1 MKNYLKL
8 LRFLR
13 PQLGIFAVA
22 LVATSISAALN
33 GLTILSILPLVDI
46 VFTGKQIVIPTTL
59 PPFLSGLV
67 DNLNAVDPAV
77 LFKVLVIAIIPYFL
91 VKGLF
96 FWLQGYLM
104 NTVAYRTV
112 KEVRNKLFEK
122 LQELS
127 LAFYSRQR
135 TGELMSRITN
145 DVGCINSAISF
156 AFRDLIHESFRFLIY
171 IGFAF
176 TIGGKVALVT
186 VIFLPLIVLPIAKIG
201 RKLKKISTQTQEK
214 MADINSLLSETISG
228 VRIVKAFSMEEYELK
243 RFKTQ
248 NQRYFRYL
256 MKATKRMLLSTPI
269 SELAGAIATTVI
281 LAIWG
286 REVARG
292 NISFGGFSVVMGSLM
307 SLMQPLKKLTGVHFT
322 TQQGLAAN
330 KRIYDILEAEVSVKD
345 SPGAIKMPILR
356 EKISFKDIR
365 FRYEESTEEVL
376 RGVNLEVKRGEL
388 VAIVGPSGAG
398 KTTLINLIPRFY
410 DPTQGNISFDG
421 FDIKRGRL
429 KSLRSLVGMVT
440 QEMILFNDTV
450 KANIAY
456 GNQNTSDQQIK
467 EAAKK
472 ALADDFIM
480 RLPQNY
486 DTVIGDRGFRLSGGE
501 KQRVAIAR
509 AILKDAPILILDEAT
524 SNLDSASEQLVKDA
538 LYALMQGKTSFV
550 IAHRLSTV
558 QKADRIVVLEK
569 GNIAGIG
576 THSHLIET
584 NSLYKKLYD
593 LQFSA

>member
-8 LRFLR
+8 LKFLR
-13 PQLGIFAVA
+13 PQLGIFCIA
-22 LVATSISAALN
+22 LLATAISAALN
-33 GLTILSILPLVDI
+33 GITILSILPLVDI
-46 VFTGKQIVIPTTL
+46 VFTGKQIIIPTTL

-67 DNLNAVDPAV
+67 DKLNAVDPAV
-77 LFKVLVIAIIPYFL
+77 LFKVLVISIVPYFF
-91 VKGLF
+91 VKGIF

-104 NTVAYRTV
+104 NAVAYRTV
-112 KEVRNKLFEK
+112 REVRNKLFQK

-145 DVGCINSAISF
+145 DVGCINNAISF

-171 IGFAF
+171 VGFAF
-176 TIGGKVALVT
+176 AIGGKVALIT
-186 VIFLPLIVLPIAKIG
+186 VIFLPLIVMPIARIG
-201 RKLKKISTQTQEK
+201 RRLKKISTQTQEK
-214 MADINSLLSETISG
+214 VADISSLLSETISG
-228 VRIVKAFSMEEYELK
+228 VRIVKAFSMEDYELG
-243 RFKTQ
+243 RFKAQ
-248 NQRYFRYL
+248 NQRYFSYL

-269 SELAGAIATTVI
+269 SEMAGAIATTVI

-330 KRIYDILEAEVSVKD
+330 KRIYEILDTEVLVKD
-345 SPGAIKMPILR
+345 SVGAIDIPILKD
-356 EKISFKDIR
+356 KIVFKDVW
-365 FRYEESTEEVL
+365 FKYEGSSEDVL
-376 RGVNLEVKRGEL
+376 SGTNLEVKRGEMIA
-388 VAIVGPSGAG
+388 VVGPSGAG
-398 KTTLINLIPRFY
+398 KTTMINLIPRFY
-410 DPTQGNISFDG
+410 DPYKGSILFDG
-421 FDIKRGRL
+421 KNIKDASL
-429 KSLRSLVGMVT
+429 KSVRNLVGMVT
-440 QEMILFNDTV
+440 QEMILFNDTIR
-450 KANIAY
+450 ANIAY
-456 GNQNTSDQQIK
+456 GNQDTTNQQIE

-472 ALADDFIM
+472 ASAHEFIM
-480 RLPQNY
+480 NLPEKY

-538 LYALMQGKTSFV
+538 LYTLMQGKTSFV

-558 QKADRIVVLEK
+558 QKADKIVVLDK
-569 GNIAGIG
+569 GNIVGIG
-576 THSHLIET
+576 THAHLIET
-584 NSLYKKLYD
+584 NSLYKKLHD
-593 LQFSA
+593 LQFNA

>member
-13 PQLGIFAVA
+13 PQLWLFAVA

-33 GLTILSILPLVDI
+33 GITILSILPLVDI

-59 PPFLSGLV
+59 PPLLAGFV
-67 DNLNAVDPAV
+67 DKLNAIDPQV
-77 LFKVLVIAIIPYFL
+77 LFSTLIIAIVPYFL
-91 VKGLF
+91 VKGIF

-104 NTVAYRTV
+104 NAVAYRTV
-112 KEVRNKLFEK
+112 REVRTKLFEK
-122 LQELS
+122 LQQLS
-127 LAFYSRQR
+127 LSFYSRQR

-145 DVGCINSAISF
+145 DVGCINNAISF
-156 AFRDLIHESFRFLIY
+156 AFRDLIHESMRFLIY
-171 IGFAF
+171 VGFAF
-176 TIGGKVALVT
+176 IIGGKVAMIT
-186 VIFLPLIVLPIAKIG
+186 VIFLPLIVLPIARIG
-201 RKLKKISTQTQEK
+201 RRLKKISTQTQEK
-214 MADINSLLSETISG
+214 VADINSLLSETISG
-228 VRIVKAFSMEEYELK
+228 VRIVKAFSMEDYETN
-243 RFKTQ
+243 RFKIQ

-269 SELAGAIATTVI
+269 SELAGAIATTLI
-281 LAIWG
+281 LVIWG

-307 SLMQPLKKLTGVHFT
+307 SLMQPLKKLTGVHFV

-330 KRIYDILEAEVSVKD
+330 KRIYDILEAEVTVKD
-345 SPGAIKMPILR
+345 SSGAISLPVLKD
-356 EKISFKDIR
+356 KINFKDVH
-365 FRYEESTEEVL
+365 FSYDDSQEEVL
-376 RGVNLEVKRGEL
+376 RGVNLEARRGEL

-410 DPTQGNISFDG
+410 DCCKGSILFDNI
-421 FDIKRGRL
+421 DIRTCSL
-429 KSLRSLVGMVT
+429 KSLRNLVGMVT
-440 QEMILFNDTV
+440 QEMILFNDTI

-456 GNQNTSDQQIK
+456 GNQDTSDQQIE

-472 ALADDFIM
+472 ASAHEFIM
-480 RLPQNY
+480 NLPQKY

-538 LYALMQGKTSFV
+538 LYTLMRGKTSFV

-558 QKADRIVVLEK
+558 QQADKIVVLEK
-569 GNIAGIG
+569 GNIVGMG

-584 NSLYKKLYD
+584 NPLYKKLYD
-593 LQFSA
+593 LQFNA

>member
-214 MADINSLLSETISG
+214 MADINSLLYETIIG
-228 VRIVKAFSMEEYELK
+228 TRIVKAFNMEDYE
-243 RFKTQ
+243 
-248 NQRYFRYL
+248 
-256 MKATKRMLLSTPI
+256 I
-269 SELAGAIATTVI
+269 
-281 LAIWG
+281 
-286 REVARG
+286 
-292 NISFGGFSVVMGSLM
+292 
-307 SLMQPLKKLTGVHFT
+307 KKF
-322 TQQGLAAN
+322 
-330 KRIYDILEAEVSVKD
+330 
-345 SPGAIKMPILR
+345 
-356 EKISFKDIR
+356 
-365 FRYEESTEEVL
+365 
-376 RGVNLEVKRGEL
+376 
-388 VAIVGPSGAG
+388 
-398 KTTLINLIPRFY
+398 
-410 DPTQGNISFDG
+410 
-421 FDIKRGRL
+421 
-429 KSLRSLVGMVT
+429 
-440 QEMILFNDTV
+440 
-450 KANIAY
+450 
-456 GNQNTSDQQIK
+456 
-467 EAAKK
+467 
-472 ALADDFIM
+472 
-480 RLPQNY
+480 
-486 DTVIGDRGFRLSGGE
+486 
-501 KQRVAIAR
+501 
-509 AILKDAPILILDEAT
+509 
-524 SNLDSASEQLVKDA
+524 
-538 LYALMQGKTSFV
+538 
-550 IAHRLSTV
+550 
-558 QKADRIVVLEK
+558 
-569 GNIAGIG
+569 
-576 THSHLIET
+576 
-584 NSLYKKLYD
+584 
-593 LQFSA
+593 